1 MVGVDW
7 QKAFTNEFN
16 PTFCEHSAAF
26 YQALFLYLANI
37 SSVIYV
43 PNTVL
48 CIEGTVQRNVPI
60 KGFIVPGGNYP
71 AGIYSPRS
79 CPAVPSSLSL
89 CCLRSSVL
97 QSRVGMFPLSPPSPA
112 ALVWPCGP
120 GRHAGGGERRP
131 LRLRGGARLEAADGF
146 RLKFL
151 TVSLKCALTSFHLLS
166 SFLED
171 FFFFFLRDCLLS
183 HWDIIDNTALYFGVQ
198 DNDLIYVYIVKWSS
212 Q

>member
-1 MVGVDW
+1 MCQILCFALKVQYKEMSLLRDLLSREGITPP
-7 QKAFTNEFN
+7 AFTAHD
-16 PTFCEHSAAF
+16 P
-26 YQALFLYLANI
+26 
-37 SSVIYV
+37 V
-43 PNTVL
+43 P
-48 CIEGTVQRNVPI
+48 P
-60 KGFIVPGGNYP
+60 
-71 AGIYSPRS
+71 
-79 CPAVPSSLSL
+79 PAVPSSLSL

-151 TVSLKCALTSFHLLS
+151 TVSLRCALTSFHLLS